1 MARLQTVVHLFA
13 EGLIYAPDK
22 EWADRTNAAERL
34 YSAWAALCFPGKGI
48 DDAPGKLVPVLQNFL
63 NVAIFPNGGACHG
76 PIEDCA
82 CCVE

>member
-1 MARLQTVVHLFA
+1 MTDERRRAITLRLGGVVL
-13 EGLIYAPDK
+13 PD
-22 EWADRTNAAERL
+22 E
-34 YSAWAALCFPGKGI
+34 GI

-82 CCVE
+82 WCVE

>member
-1 MARLQTVVHLFA
+1 M
-13 EGLIYAPDK
+13 
-22 EWADRTNAAERL
+22 
-34 YSAWAALCFPGKGI
+34 CFPDKGI

-82 CCVE
+82 WCVE